1 MKSVQ
6 TSMKG
11 SGEAISDSV
20 GADVEIA
27 EISQKF
33 AVVGFTARLCGEQ
46 GKY

>member
-6 TSMKG
+6 ASMKG
-11 SGEAISDSV
+11 SEGAISDSV
-20 GADVEIA
+20 GADVKIA

-46 GKY
+46 RKY